1 MLKKGIGMGDYDYLF
16 VIFFSLIGAFIG
28 NKLAGEECDFRA
40 LIIVVCIYAVII
52 GLVFFILGK
61 I

>member
-1 MLKKGIGMGDYDYLF
+1 MGEYDYLL

-28 NKLAGEECDFRA
+28 NKLAGEGCDFRA
-40 LIIVVCIYAVII
+40 LIIVVCIYAIII